1 MYTHKNRK
9 GKVVNTQIRAERTQ
23 IDGSNPDPGRPKA
36 KRLGEHPNDI
46 QYNTNQN
53 PIETSGNVAPGRR
66 IRTPP
71 ESENSCPDR
80 VVEPKPDPWR
90 VAVSSSTAA
99 PGDLRRRDRRDYAR
113 TLLDRA
119 AWLPAGD
126 RELVEAVFGEGLS
139 VIAYL
144 RRCRDRGLEP
154 ASTRGAPAGGSVSAR
169 MARRRLRRLVE
180 RVLSPRFAFVV
191 THRTSLGATRRRV
204 AMACIV
210 QGRSL
215 REAAGMLGLSL
226 HAVRRHIDAV
236 EALFTAER
244 ERKAGGEGACRG

>member
-1 MYTHKNRK
+1 MDESTP
-9 GKVVNTQIRAERTQ
+9 E
-23 IDGSNPDPGRPKA
+23 PGRPKA
-36 KRLGEHPNDI
+36 RKLPKNPNTM
-46 QYNTNQN
+46 QYNTVQI
-53 PIETSGNVAPGRR
+53 PFETSRSPGPGPRF
-66 IRTPP
+66 RTTP
-71 ESENSCPDR
+71 ESENPFPASCI
-80 VVEPKPDPWR
+80 EPKPDPWR
-90 VAVSSSTAA
+90 SAAPSSS

-113 TLLDRA
+113 TLLERA

-126 RELVEAVFGEGLS
+126 RELIEAVFGEGLS
-139 VIAYL
+139 VVAYL

-169 MARRRLRRLVE
+169 MARRRLRRLIE

-191 THRTSLGATRRRV
+191 AHRTGLGATRRRV

-236 EALFTAER
+236 EALFAAEKPSSPGR
-244 ERKAGGEGACRG
+244 ASCRV